1 MGLTFGATACMLS
14 CMPFLS
20 PILVNKSNSVKES
33 MGVMI
38 SFSLGRIFTYVII
51 AVIASSS
58 SVLVKNLIDDNFIYT
73 YILGTST
80 VLLGVYM
87 IYNSIK
93 GKKAC
98 GIHKPHNNKQ
108 KKDISKLG
116 YFSLGATISINL
128 CAPILTLI
136 SLSGN
141 TTTIF
146 SAIGLGLSFG
156 IGAVMFTLF
165 FYGFFLSTLIRGIL
179 EQFTNYKKAVEI
191 SASLLLISVGV
202 LIISGNIS
210 L

>member
-1 MGLTFGATACMLS
+1 
-14 CMPFLS
+14 
-20 PILVNKSNSVKES
+20 

-38 SFSLGRIFTYVII
+38 PFSLGRIFTYVII

-58 SVLVKNLIDDNFIYT
+58 SVLVKQIINDNTIVN

-80 VLLGVYM
+80 IFLGSFM
-87 IYNSIK
+87 LYNSLK
-93 GKKAC
+93 NNKSC
-98 GIHKPHNNKQ
+98 GILKHKTDT
-108 KKDISKLG
+108 KKDISTLG

-128 CAPILTLI
+128 CTPIVSLI
-136 SLSGN
+136 ALCSN
-141 TTTIF
+141 TTNIY
-146 SAIGLGLSFG
+146 SAVGLGLSFG

-179 EQFTNYKKAVEI
+179 EQFRNYKKEVEI
-191 SASLLLISVGV
+191 SASLLLITVGI